1 MAISFGNDW
10 EFSSRGENIIPIETS
25 QVSIKKE
32 EIRMKIVNDGMI
44 SLAENKLCLLN
55 IDKNTLE
62 SSITNLLKSRSPNS
76 IDYKDRFQKKEIF
89 NKLNF
94 KNNIYVLCN
103 SGFDNQISFLINI
116 FNYIENT
123 SNDVYVLK
131 VENHKAFRNFKE
143 MILKSKQ

>member
-1 MAISFGNDW
+1 MMSFLFVLSEEMDIIDFAR
-10 EFSSRGENIIPIETS
+10 EKSDRYNILS
-25 QVSIKKE
+25 
-32 EIRMKIVNDGMI
+32 KIVNDGMI

-62 SSITNLLKSRSPNS
+62 RSITNLLKSRSPNS

>member
-1 MAISFGNDW
+1 MSFLFVLSEEMEIIDFAR
-10 EFSSRGENIIPIETS
+10 EKSDRYNILS
-25 QVSIKKE
+25 
-32 EIRMKIVNDGMI
+32 KIVNDGMI
-44 SLAENKLCLLN
+44 SLVENKPCLLN

-76 IDYKDRFQKKEIF
+76 IDYKDRFQKNEIF

-94 KNNIYVLCN
+94 KNNTYILCN

>member
-1 MAISFGNDW
+1 MMSFLFVLSEEMDIIDFAR
-10 EFSSRGENIIPIETS
+10 EKSDRYNILS
-25 QVSIKKE
+25 
-32 EIRMKIVNDGMI
+32 KIVNDGMI
-44 SLAENKLCLLN
+44 SLAENKLCLLT

>member
-1 MAISFGNDW
+1 MMSFLFVLSEEMDIIDFAR
-10 EFSSRGENIIPIETS
+10 EKSDRYNILS
-25 QVSIKKE
+25 
-32 EIRMKIVNDGMI
+32 KIVNDGMI
-44 SLAENKLCLLN
+44 SLTENKLCLLN
-55 IDKNTLE
+55 IDKNILE

-76 IDYKDRFQKKEIF
+76 IDYKDRFQKDEIF

-143 MILKSKQ
+143 MMLKSKQ

>member
-1 MAISFGNDW
+1 MSFLFVLSEEMDIIDFAR
-10 EFSSRGENIIPIETS
+10 EKSDRYNILS
-25 QVSIKKE
+25 
-32 EIRMKIVNDGMI
+32 KIVNDGMI
-44 SLAENKLCLLN
+44 SVAENKLCLLK

>member
-1 MAISFGNDW
+1 MMSFLFVLSEEMDIIDFAR
-10 EFSSRGENIIPIETS
+10 EKSDRYNILS
-25 QVSIKKE
+25 
-32 EIRMKIVNDGMI
+32 KIVNDGMI
-44 SLAENKLCLLN
+44 SLTENKLCLLN
-55 IDKNTLE
+55 IDKNILE

-143 MILKSKQ
+143 MMLKSKQ

>member
-1 MAISFGNDW
+1 MSFLFVLSEEMDIIDFAR
-10 EFSSRGENIIPIETS
+10 EKSDRYNILS
-25 QVSIKKE
+25 
-32 EIRMKIVNDGMI
+32 KIVNDGMI

-143 MILKSKQ
+143 MILKPKQ

>member
-1 MAISFGNDW
+1 MMSFLFVLSEEMDIIDFAR
-10 EFSSRGENIIPIETS
+10 EKSDRYNILS
-25 QVSIKKE
+25 
-32 EIRMKIVNDGMI
+32 KIVNDGMI
-44 SLAENKLCLLN
+44 SLAENKLCLSN

>member
-1 MAISFGNDW
+1 MMSFLFVLSEEMEIIDFAR
-10 EFSSRGENIIPIETS
+10 EKSDRYNILS
-25 QVSIKKE
+25 
-32 EIRMKIVNDGMI
+32 KIVNDGMI

-76 IDYKDRFQKKEIF
+76 IDYKDRFQKNEIF

-94 KNNIYVLCN
+94 KNNTYILCN

>member
-1 MAISFGNDW
+1 MSFLFVLSEEMEIIDFAR
-10 EFSSRGENIIPIETS
+10 EKSDRYNILS
-25 QVSIKKE
+25 
-32 EIRMKIVNDGMI
+32 KIVNDGMI

-55 IDKNTLE
+55 IDKNILE

-76 IDYKDRFQKKEIF
+76 IDYKDRFQKDEIF

-94 KNNIYVLCN
+94 KNNTYILCN

-143 MILKSKQ
+143 MMLKSKQ

>member
-1 MAISFGNDW
+1 MSFLFVLSEEMDIIDFAR
-10 EFSSRGENIIPIETS
+10 EKSDRYNILS
-25 QVSIKKE
+25 
-32 EIRMKIVNDGMI
+32 KIVNDGMI

-123 SNDVYVLK
+123 SNNAYILK